1 MTSKKKF
8 SRSCAAG
15 ALSSS
20 GQMKLSRLALP
31 VVLLQQAT
39 TTNGY
44 NMTSVVGVTYTVG
57 VRNCATGQSGTLPGA
72 LEADGEAMLAWRG
85 PCGDVGTVT
94 LLCDLNTAGQLTAL
108 YEQSASGGHLAE
120 GRPVKRGC
128 SRVSYRHTGTSKC
141 CFPGPT
147 PPPTPAPPAPA
158 PLPSNGI
165 TFEVGDQDCLTKHNG
180 TISSSTDP
188 NGEAAVAWRGPCGGV
203 GTVTLSCAFNIVGQL
218 IAFYEQS
225 AGSSAFEP
233 LFRHVMVSSLAKNC
247 RTRNPS
253 AGERW

>member
-1 MTSKKKF
+1 M
-8 SRSCAAG
+8 
-15 ALSSS
+15 
-20 GQMKLSRLALP
+20 
-31 VVLLQQAT
+31 
-39 TTNGY
+39 
-44 NMTSVVGVTYTVG
+44 
-57 VRNCATGQSGTLPGA
+57 
-72 LEADGEAMLAWRG
+72 
-85 PCGDVGTVT
+85 
-94 LLCDLNTAGQLTAL
+94 
-108 YEQSASGGHLAE
+108 AE

-188 NGEAAVAWRGPCGGV
+188 NGEAAVAWRSPCGGV
-203 GTVTLSCAFNIVGQL
+203 GTVTLSCAFNILGQL

-225 AGSSAFEP
+225 AGGHLAEGVPVTSGCSS
-233 LFRHVMVSSLAKNC
+233 VSW
-247 RTRNPS
+247 RPTRSSRCCFSKPPKPRGPTPAPAGHRRRRRWTVPS
-253 AGERW
+253 RYGGR